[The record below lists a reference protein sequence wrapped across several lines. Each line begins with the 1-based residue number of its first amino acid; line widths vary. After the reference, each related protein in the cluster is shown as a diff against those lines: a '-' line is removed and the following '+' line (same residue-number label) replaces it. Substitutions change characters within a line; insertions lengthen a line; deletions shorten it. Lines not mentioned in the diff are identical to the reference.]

1 MRLPWAV
8 ALLTVLAARY
18 LIWRCGSTLNLSSPL
33 STGLSLLL
41 LAAELLLLATTF
53 LQLWFTLI
61 PPPPVTATVAAAAAR
76 LEGRMT
82 QHALASAADRRDTPV
97 AVPCIQTAR
106 QTESDPPSVLH
117 LCDEES
123 AVASLSANPLLRV
136 DVFVPTYGE
145 PLGLV
150 ERCLRGCLAMD
161 YPIKTVWLLDDAA
174 CPELELLCRRLG
186 CLYLSRGERLHAK
199 AGNLNHALLHSSGDL
214 VAVFDADVVPLNGFL
229 RRTVGLF
236 DDSSVGFVQ
245 TPQSYMN
252 ADPVVRNA
260 SMERWLL
267 PDEETFYRWIEPTR
281 QALGAVVCAG
291 TSFVMR
297 RSALEQVGGFVTA
310 TSSEDLATG
319 IQIAAAGYRNIFV
332 AEKLSAGLA
341 PLTAAAMTRQRCRWA
356 SGTLQI
362 LRTGASPFRIRGLTP
377 LQRLAYLEGILHWFN
392 VLPQLLLL
400 LFPLSLGLLGV
411 APIRLTAAGLFS
423 EALPFF
429 LAQMLLSRWLSGHA
443 RTALLPEL
451 YRWLFVVP
459 LAGAVLS
466 TLFGRPLRFHVT
478 PKQRPW
484 GRRLGPS
491 RQLLLPLLFLLS
503 LQLIALVHLLNGP
516 LTGPELAALDPLP
529 PATRVVTM
537 VWACTNLLLLLLAVR
552 CCWDRSADSDLPWF
566 RLEPKPLIRLTP
578 IQEGAPLPPL
588 SLSVMA
594 ISEEG
599 IELEAPAQSSPAAE
613 SCITSSDVVWTVEGL
628 PGLDSVPLEL
638 LESPLLI
645 SSLGDRRRDGWR
657 LAGRWGALSPQQRD
671 QLQTLLYRR
680 DRLWPQRTAPFEL
693 LALPAVLRLLL
704 RPCGPDTWFQ
714 RSLIPQ
720 RSWAEDLPGTA
731 RDRRVS

>member
-1 MRLPWAV
+1 MV
-8 ALLTVLAARY
+8 AD
-18 LIWRCGSTLNLSSPL
+18 LSS
-33 STGLSLLL
+33 
-41 LAAELLLLATTF
+41 A
-53 LQLWFTLI
+53 
-61 PPPPVTATVAAAAAR
+61 
-76 LEGRMT
+76 
-82 QHALASAADRRDTPV
+82 
-97 AVPCIQTAR
+97 
-106 QTESDPPSVLH
+106 
-117 LCDEES
+117 
-123 AVASLSANPLLRV
+123 PLLWV
-136 DVFVPTYGE
+136 DVFVPSYGE

-161 YPIKTVWLLDDAA
+161 YPLKTVWLLDDAA
-174 CPELELLCRRLG
+174 RPELELLCHRLG
-186 CLYLSRGERLHAK
+186 CRYLSREERLHAK
-199 AGNLNHALLHSSGDL
+199 AGNLNHALQHSRAEL
-214 VAVFDADVVPLNGFL
+214 VAVFDADVVPLHGFL
-229 RRTVGLF
+229 RRTLGLF
-236 DDSSVGFVQ
+236 DDPGVGFVQ

-252 ADPVVRNA
+252 ADPVLRNA

-297 RSALEQVGGFVTA
+297 RSALEQVGGFDTS

-319 IQIAAAGYRNIFV
+319 IQLTAAGYRNIFV

-411 APIRLTAAGLFS
+411 APIRLTAAGLLS
-423 EALPFF
+423 QALPFF
-429 LAQMLLSRWLSGHA
+429 LAQMLLSRWLSGQA

-459 LAGAVLS
+459 LAGAVLA
-466 TLFGRPLRFHVT
+466 TLLGRPLQFHVT
-478 PKQRPW
+478 PKQRPQ

-491 RQLLLPLLFLLS
+491 LRLLLPLLFLLS
-503 LQLIALVHLLNGP
+503 LQTIALLHLLPWGHP
-516 LTGPELAALDPLP
+516 SPALVALAPLP
-529 PATRVVTM
+529 PATRAVTT

-566 RLEPKPLIRLTP
+566 RLEPQPLIQLVPNQLMP

-588 SLSVMA
+588 SLRVMA

-599 IELEAPAQSSPAAE
+599 IELAGPAQSSPAAAA
-613 SCITSSDVVWTVEGL
+613 CIVSPDVPWTVEGL
-628 PGLDSVPLEL
+628 PGLDAVPLEL
-638 LESPLLI
+638 LESPLVI
-645 SSLGDRRRDGWR
+645 SSRGERRRDGWR

-680 DRLWPQRTAPFEL
+680 DRLWPQRRAPFEL

-720 RSWAEDLPGTA
+720 RSWAEGLPDTA
-731 RDRRVS
+731 RDRRVH